1 MRVNNM
7 VIIIIIAIVSVL
19 VKRKYNLDLRNA
31 WIEIEW

>member
-1 MRVNNM
+1 M

-19 VKRKYNLDLRNA
+19 VKRKCNLDLRNA